1 MSKQAS
7 EKKSL
12 LDFLMDNPVD
22 GLTEAVVIS
31 KRLKDYT
38 FTIKAMTG
46 DEFSRYQSRA
56 MAIGKKNKIDYD
68 NKSFNE
74 QVVLNHTIEP
84 NFKIADDMKKMGCRT
99 PEEFLYKYL
108 NAGEIQELV
117 KRITELSGFDEDEE
131 ELVKEAKND

>member
-56 MAIGKKNKIDYD
+56 MAIGKKNK
-68 NKSFNE
+68 
-74 QVVLNHTIEP
+74 
-84 NFKIADDMKKMGCRT
+84 R
-99 PEEFLYKYL
+99 
-108 NAGEIQELV
+108 
-117 KRITELSGFDEDEE
+117 R
-131 ELVKEAKND
+131 